1 MTPEEKLSALNLKIP
16 TGKSASLGSYVPII
30 RVENLIFISGQIPI
44 DIESSN
50 NDLKYK
56 GKVGRDISI
65 EQAQEAG
72 KVCCLNA
79 LFHLK
84 NMIKDLDKIKRI
96 IKITGYVNCDEN
108 FVEHPKVINGAS
120 DFLIKI
126 FDEKGRHTRVAIGV
140 NSLPLGSPVEIDFI
154 IQV

>member
-1 MTPEEKLSALNLKIP
+1 MTPEEKLSALNLNIP
-16 TGKSASLGSYVPII
+16 IGKSAALWSYVPII

-44 DIESSN
+44 DIESST

-56 GKVGRDISI
+56 GEVGRDISI
-65 EQAQEAG
+65 EQAQDAG
-72 KVCCLNA
+72 KICCLNA

-84 NMIKDLDKIKRI
+84 NMIEDLDKIKRI

-154 IQV
+154 IQI